1 MELDHAEL
9 LRNELISLREKLLVM
24 ETFLPMTKA
33 GELAERVSVCLDYL
47 FHLGD
52 IPLMEQITEE
62 TEVIQHGK

>member
-9 LRNELISLREKLLVM
+9 LREELISLRERLLVM
-24 ETFLPMTKA
+24 EACLPISNA

-52 IPLMEQITEE
+52 IPLLEKITEE
-62 TEVIQHGK
+62 TEVIQRGK